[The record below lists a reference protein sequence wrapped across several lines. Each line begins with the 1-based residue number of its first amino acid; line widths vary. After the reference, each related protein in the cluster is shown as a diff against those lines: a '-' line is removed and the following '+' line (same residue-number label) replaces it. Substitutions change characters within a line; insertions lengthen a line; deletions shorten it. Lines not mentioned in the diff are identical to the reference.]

1 MRFKVATFLGIEV
14 GILSIA
20 FGAICLLEQSYS
32 TFRVLRSIS
41 ASQQVLISGFC
52 LIVSFYYN
60 DLYDLRVVRN
70 FTEFCANVLPA
81 LGIAF
86 FLLFT
91 LFAISKIFPGILVV
105 DSSTVITLLIV
116 VSGVF
121 LIRAVFYRLLRSRT
135 FAERV
140 LILGTSSWAQEIAKE
155 ISVASHT
162 GYVVVGFVDDLNEDL
177 SPDPSVLPYPV
188 VGPLDRLERIIS
200 ELHPDRIIV
209 ALKERRRRLP
219 VRELLVARLKRV
231 IVEDSIEAHER
242 FTGKLAIESL
252 NPSFLIF
259 SKDFKISR
267 FTMASRRMT
276 SFVFSVVGLV
286 VTAPLMVL
294 IAVAIK
300 LDSRGPVFFIQK
312 RAGLGE
318 KTFRLVKF
326 RTMHP
331 IESTSDTERS
341 VWGRDSTARITR
353 IGRILRKLRLDEL
366 PQFINIIRGD
376 MDLVGPR
383 PEMVDNVKTMTEQ
396 IPYYS
401 LRMGVRPGLTGWAQ
415 VRHGYSVSQEDV
427 TEKMRYDLYYIKHM
441 SVWFDIKILI
451 DTVKIVL
458 LGKGSEQHAATKS
471 DERILSTE
479 ISRPTVSYLPPENS
493 QERRHA

>member
-1 MRFKVATFLGIEV
+1 VRFKVATFLGIEA

-162 GYVVVGFVDDLNEDL
+162 GYVVVGFVDDLNEDS
-177 SPDPSVLPYPV
+177 SPDPY
-188 VGPLDRLERIIS
+188 
-200 ELHPDRIIV
+200 
-209 ALKERRRRLP
+209 
-219 VRELLVARLKRV
+219 
-231 IVEDSIEAHER
+231 
-242 FTGKLAIESL
+242 
-252 NPSFLIF
+252 
-259 SKDFKISR
+259 SR
-267 FTMASRRMT
+267 
-276 SFVFSVVGLV
+276 
-286 VTAPLMVL
+286 
-294 IAVAIK
+294 
-300 LDSRGPVFFIQK
+300 
-312 RAGLGE
+312 
-318 KTFRLVKF
+318 
-326 RTMHP
+326 
-331 IESTSDTERS
+331 
-341 VWGRDSTARITR
+341 
-353 IGRILRKLRLDEL
+353 
-366 PQFINIIRGD
+366 
-376 MDLVGPR
+376 
-383 PEMVDNVKTMTEQ
+383 
-396 IPYYS
+396 
-401 LRMGVRPGLTGWAQ
+401 
-415 VRHGYSVSQEDV
+415 
-427 TEKMRYDLYYIKHM
+427 
-441 SVWFDIKILI
+441 
-451 DTVKIVL
+451 
-458 LGKGSEQHAATKS
+458 AA
-471 DERILSTE
+471 
-479 ISRPTVSYLPPENS
+479 
-493 QERRHA
+493 